1 MSEFPKILSDKTV
14 HERHINFRKALF
26 DLNPENISPE
36 HTGILTGIYMTTK
49 QIDYRNKILRLLY
62 DFSTPELR
70 SFFETA
76 YKKERYLDM
85 KIYALRG
92 LVQFSAEKDIEKLV
106 TKLKVSLAKREETTP
121 YNYQEYELLR
131 GKNALPYLVDKYG
144 YTCFQELL
152 TQVNVQ
158 YGRMPDEF
166 KGHFTTDEN
175 GEFVPLRTPAESS
188 KLINSFFDRLKGK
201 SYFL

>member
-1 MSEFPKILSDKTV
+1 MNEFPKILSDKTV
-14 HERHINFRKALF
+14 NERHIDFRKALF
-26 DLNPENISPE
+26 DLIPKNISPE
-36 HTGILTGIYMTTK
+36 HTEILTEIYRATK

-85 KIYALRG
+85 KVYALRG
-92 LVQFSAEKDIEKLV
+92 LVQFSSEKEIEKLV
-106 TKLKVSLAKREETTP
+106 SKLKISLAKREETTP

-131 GKNALPYLVDKYG
+131 GKNALPYLGDKYG

-152 TQVNVQ
+152 AQANEQ
-158 YGRMPDEF
+158 YERMPDEF

-175 GEFVPLRTPAESS
+175 GEFVLLKSPGESS
-188 KLINSFFDRLKGK
+188 KLINSFFERLKEK
-201 SYFL
+201 